1 MTLQDYRQQIIAIL
15 LKRKNAKG
23 ETFMTELEAKEL
35 LAELS
40 DEELEEGMMFN
51 EPEDVA
57 ELLIEIG
64 KL

>member
-23 ETFMTELEAKEL
+23 ETSMTELEAKEL

>member
-1 MTLQDYRQQIIAIL
+1 
-15 LKRKNAKG
+15 
-23 ETFMTELEAKEL
+23 MTELEAKEL

>member
-40 DEELEEGMMFN
+40 DD